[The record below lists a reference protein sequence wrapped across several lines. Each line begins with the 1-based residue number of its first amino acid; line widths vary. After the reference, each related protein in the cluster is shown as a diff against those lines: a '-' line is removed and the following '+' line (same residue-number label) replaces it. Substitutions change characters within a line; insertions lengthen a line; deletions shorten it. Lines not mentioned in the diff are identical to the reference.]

1 MAFVELAWDTFY
13 MPMDFVGMVQWKD
26 IVKEIFP
33 MACGDPLNISKKR
46 FFSGRTEP
54 ASGRI
59 ASALCVLSS
68 WISRAFF
75 AFHLSRLVHADA
87 ALSLTVSDALVAAPP
102 PPSASPLY
110 PPP

>member
-13 MPMDFVGMVQWKD
+13 MPMDFVLGMVQWKD

-33 MACGDPLNISKKR
+33 MAFGDALNISKKS

-59 ASALCVLSS
+59 ASTLCVLSS
-68 WISRAFF
+68 GISRAFF
-75 AFHLSRLVHADA
+75 AFHLSRLVHPDA
-87 ALSLTVSDALVAAPP
+87 PLSLYSVRRACCGLT
-102 PPSASPLY
+102 PS
-110 PPP
+110 